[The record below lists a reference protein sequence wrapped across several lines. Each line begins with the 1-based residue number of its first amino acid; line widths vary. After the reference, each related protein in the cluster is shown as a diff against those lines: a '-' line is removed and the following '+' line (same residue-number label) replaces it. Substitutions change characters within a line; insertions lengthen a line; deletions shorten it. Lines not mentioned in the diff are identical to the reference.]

1 MDLLIDT
8 HVLIWTVEGSKR
20 VSPTARDLL
29 ADGANTLF
37 ASAVTAWEFAD
48 LRARNRL
55 PSLADFSVV
64 LDVLSLQILALPT
77 ELWRLADRLP
87 NLHGDPTDRM
97 LIAHAIHADLG
108 IVTADSTIRSYPVRS
123 IW

>member
-8 HVLIWTVEGSKR
+8 HVLIWTIEGSKR
-20 VSPTARDLL
+20 VSSKARDLL

-48 LRARNRL
+48 LRARDRL

-64 LDVLSLQILALPT
+64 IDVLSLRLLALPT

-97 LIAHAIHADLG
+97 LIAHAIHADLTL
-108 IVTADSTIRSYPVRS
+108 VTADKTVRTYPVRS
-123 IW
+123 LW